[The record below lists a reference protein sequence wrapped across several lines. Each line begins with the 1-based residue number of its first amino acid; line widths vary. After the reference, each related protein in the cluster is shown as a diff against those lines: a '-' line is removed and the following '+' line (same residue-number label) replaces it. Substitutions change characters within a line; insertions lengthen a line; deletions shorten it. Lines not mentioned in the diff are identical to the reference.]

1 MQIWLKCRAHLRLSR
16 VTPNL
21 MYHMPTSMKACDNN
35 NAETTPAEETAA
47 QRSFLTLAALTLF
60 LVIQSPNAAHLAL
73 LATPLA

>member
-1 MQIWLKCRAHLRLSR
+1 
-16 VTPNL
+16 
-21 MYHMPTSMKACDNN
+21 MKACDNN